1 MTAIRVLLVDD
12 HAVVRVGLRA
22 LLGTAPD
29 MDVVGEADDGAAAIA
44 ESARLRPDVV
54 VMDLSMEGIDGV
66 AATRRVVADAAA
78 AGAATRVLVLTMHD
92 EREYLITL
100 LEAGARGYVVKS
112 AAGRELIDAVR
123 AVAAGRVYVQP
134 AAAPVLAGGWAR
146 RAGGTDG
153 GTDGAGAPAG
163 GSDAAAR
170 VATLSQRERDVLA
183 LVARGYTLAQA
194 GERLGISA
202 KTVDTYKRRI
212 ADKAG
217 LADRADY
224 VRVAL
229 ELGLLTPG

>member
-1 MTAIRVLLVDD
+1 MSAPIRVLLVDD

-22 LLGTAPD
+22 LLGTAAD
-29 MDVVGEADDGAAAIA
+29 MDVVGEAGDGAAAIA
-44 ESARLRPDVV
+44 ESARLTPDVV
-54 VMDLSMEGIDGV
+54 VMDLSMAGVDGV

-78 AGAATRVLVLTMHD
+78 AGNPTRVLVLTMHD
-92 EREYLITL
+92 EREYLIPL
-100 LEAGARGYVVKS
+100 LEAGARGYVVTS
-112 AAGRELIDAVR
+112 AAGRELLDAVR
-123 AVAAGRVYVQP
+123 AVAAGHVYVQP
-134 AAAPVLAGGWAR
+134 AAAPVLAGGWAQ
-146 RAGGTDG
+146 RA
-153 GTDGAGAPAG
+153 AGPAADAP

-170 VATLSQRERDVLA
+170 VAGLSQRERDVLE

-212 ADKAG
+212 AEKAG

-229 ELGLLTPG
+229 ELGLLTPGGNGQGG